1 MESDTARVLSPPAKR
16 VVLSGMSFE
25 YSALRKHGPDAEGR
39 STPLQ
44 GDRLGSIP
52 TVSTIYGCISMARML
67 VSKTSDGS
75 SNLSTRAKM
84 LL

>member
-52 TVSTIYGCISMARML
+52 TVSTTYGCISMVECWSPKPFQIL
-67 VSKTSDGS
+67 DTIY
-75 SNLSTRAKM
+75 
-84 LL
+84 